1 MFGIIAFICLKDFAD
16 YFFLLNFSSRF
27 NFNKYQFNLS
37 GEFMPK
43 KSKSLESGRFLNDE
57 YVCERLLTIIDSI
70 SDGVFA
76 VDLDFKITFFNTAAE
91 RITGYNKG
99 ETMGKPCEDILR
111 TNICEKGCALRHT
124 ISSREPVINKLVCMR
139 DKKGQRTPISI
150 STALLR
156 DKKGRLTGGV
166 ETFRDLNLVEKLHK
180 EFKAG
185 FLLENILS
193 KDHKMHE
200 LFKILPTIAE
210 GESSILIEG
219 ESGTGKELVAR
230 ALHNLSPRKAGP
242 FISVNCGAL
251 PDSLLESE
259 LFGYKAGAFTDAK
272 IDKKG
277 RFAIADKGTLLL
289 DEIGDISP
297 AMQVKLLRVLQEKTY
312 EPLGSTQ
319 SQTSDVRIIATTN
332 KELDRLVSDGKF
344 RQDLYYRINVVKI
357 RIPPLRERKGDIPLL
372 ADHFID
378 QFNKLRNKDVPGIA
392 PPALQLIMKHSFPG
406 NIRELENVIEHAI
419 TLSPGGAIKPEHL
432 PDYLQGKKAIPAI
445 EIASTMNEM
454 ESLFILAALKRNNWS
469 RKKTAEELGINTST
483 LYRKIKKLG
492 LKVRE

>member
-1 MFGIIAFICLKDFAD
+1 M
-16 YFFLLNFSSRF
+16 S
-27 NFNKYQFNLS
+27 
-37 GEFMPK
+37 K
-43 KSKSLESGRFLNDE
+43 KSKSSESAKFLNDE
-57 YVCERLLTIIDSI
+57 YVCEKLLTIIDSI

-76 VDLDFKITFFNTAAE
+76 VDLDFNITFLNSAAE
-91 RITGYNKG
+91 RITGYNKSN
-99 ETMGKPCEDILR
+99 TLGKPCADILQ

-124 ISSREPVINKLVCMR
+124 ISSREPVINRLVCMMN
-139 DKKGQRTPISI
+139 KKGQRIPISI

-156 DKKGRLTGGV
+156 DNNGRITGGV
-166 ETFRDLNLVEKLHK
+166 ETFRDLNLVEKLRK
-180 EFKAG
+180 EFEAG
-185 FLLENILS
+185 FSLENILS

-200 LFKILPTIAE
+200 LFKILPTIAQS
-210 GESSILIEG
+210 ESSILIEA

-242 FISVNCGAL
+242 FVSVNCGAL

-272 IDKKG
+272 TDKKG

-297 AMQVKLLRVLQEKTY
+297 AMQVKLLRVLQDNTY

-319 SQTSDVRIIATTN
+319 SCTADVRIIAATN
-332 KELDRLVSDGKF
+332 KVLEKLVSEGEF
-344 RQDLYYRINVVKI
+344 RQDLYYRINVIKI

-372 ADHFID
+372 VDHFIN
-378 QFNKLRNKDVPGIA
+378 QFDKLRNKDISGIA
-392 PPALQLIMKHSFPG
+392 PAALGLLMKHSFPG
-406 NIRELENVIEHAI
+406 NVRELENVIEHAI
-419 TLSPGGAIKPEHL
+419 ILSPGGAIKPEHL
-432 PDYLQGKKAIPAI
+432 PEYLQEQKVIPAI

-454 ESLFILAALKRNNWS
+454 ESLFIIAALKRNNWS

-483 LYRKIKKLG
+483 LYRKIRKLG
-492 LKVRE
+492 LKIPEKY

>member
-1 MFGIIAFICLKDFAD
+1 
-16 YFFLLNFSSRF
+16 
-27 NFNKYQFNLS
+27 
-37 GEFMPK
+37 
-43 KSKSLESGRFLNDE
+43 
-57 YVCERLLTIIDSI
+57 
-70 SDGVFA
+70 
-76 VDLDFKITFFNTAAE
+76 
-91 RITGYNKG
+91 
-99 ETMGKPCEDILR
+99 
-111 TNICEKGCALRHT
+111 
-124 ISSREPVINKLVCMR
+124 
-139 DKKGQRTPISI
+139 
-150 STALLR
+150 
-156 DKKGRLTGGV
+156 
-166 ETFRDLNLVEKLHK
+166 
-180 EFKAG
+180 
-185 FLLENILS
+185 
-193 KDHKMHE
+193 MHE
-200 LFKILPTIAE
+200 LFKILPTIAQ

-230 ALHNLSPRKAGP
+230 ALHNLSARKAGP

-272 IDKKG
+272 ADKKG

-332 KELDRLVSDGKF
+332 KELDKLVSDGKF

-419 TLSPGGAIKPEHL
+419 ILSPGGAIKPEHL
-432 PDYLQGKKAIPAI
+432 PDYLQEQKAIPAI

-454 ESLFILAALKRNNWS
+454 ESLFIIAALKRNNWS

-492 LKVRE
+492 LKVPDKII